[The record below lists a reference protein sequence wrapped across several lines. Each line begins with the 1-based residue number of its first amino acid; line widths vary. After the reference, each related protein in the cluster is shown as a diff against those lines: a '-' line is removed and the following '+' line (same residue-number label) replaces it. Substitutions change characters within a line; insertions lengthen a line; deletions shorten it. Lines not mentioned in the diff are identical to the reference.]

1 MTQTM
6 TGQVIAE
13 EATIRV
19 APMKFDRSI
28 GMALMVTV
36 ALETAA
42 AIFWVGAAEAR
53 LADLERANSVNTEVS
68 VRLAR
73 LEGETAIM
81 RESLRRIEE
90 AVHNED

>member
-1 MTQTM
+1 MM
-6 TGQVIAE
+6 RE
-13 EATIRV
+13 ELPIRV

-53 LADLERANSVNTEVS
+53 LADLERDHMVNTDVS

-90 AVHNED
+90 AVHDEN